1 MRLKMREILYRGKP
15 KNKEHSYFFSEIW
28 KKHYEKG
35 FVYGSLI
42 VYKDRCFIAVSA
54 QCDIKH
60 CVNNGLVS
68 MIEVA
73 PETVGQFTG
82 LTDKNGKKIFEGDII
97 KYKNTDGIKFNG
109 VALTVIGK
117 VVYNE
122 KNASFAISGKDE
134 IGAKHYDYFPIKN
147 IEIIG
152 NIHDNPELRK
162 GGVDN
167 G

>member
-1 MRLKMREILYRGKP
+1 MREILYRGKP

-54 QCDIKH
+54 QCNIKH

-68 MIEVA
+68 MIEVD

-82 LTDKNGKKIFEGDII
+82 LTDKNGAKIFEGDIV
-97 KYKNTDGIKFNG
+97 KYGDTIN
-109 VALTVIGK
+109 K
-117 VVYNE
+117 VVFEQRNGTAYFGVVMDDTE
-122 KNASFAISGKDE
+122 TWSFCHLTSAEGME
-134 IGAKHYDYFPIKN
+134 V
-147 IEIIG
+147 IG

-162 GGVDN
+162 R
-167 G
+167 

>member
-1 MRLKMREILYRGKP
+1 MREILFRGKRTIDGEWCEG
-15 KNKEHSYFFSEIW
+15 NLFVD
-28 KKHYEKG
+28 EKG
-35 FVYGSLI
+35 DKHEILLGYTN
-42 VYKDRCFIAVSA
+42 YRIAW
-54 QCDIKH
+54 
-60 CVNNGLVS
+60 
-68 MIEVA
+68 EVI
-73 PETVGQFTG
+73 PETIGQYTG

-97 KYKNTDGIKFNG
+97 KYKNTYGIKFNG

-152 NIHDNPELRK
+152 NIHDNPELLK
-162 GGVDN
+162 GGAAN
-167 G
+167 E